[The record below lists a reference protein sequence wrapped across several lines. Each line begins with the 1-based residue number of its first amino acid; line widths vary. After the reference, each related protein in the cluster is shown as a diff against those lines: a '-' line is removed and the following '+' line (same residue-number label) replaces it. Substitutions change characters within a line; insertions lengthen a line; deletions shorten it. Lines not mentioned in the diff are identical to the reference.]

1 MGDPLADFISVLRD
15 VDKTLASARER
26 LASARVD
33 DDAFGKLFEARA
45 VRDAYHERLPE
56 LERDFDEARAVL
68 AHFVT
73 GLEDGLPIVTTSTAP
88 IPRQSS

>member
-1 MGDPLADFISVLRD
+1 MADPLADFISVLRE
-15 VDKTLASARER
+15 VDKSLATARER

-68 AHFVT
+68 GHFVT
-73 GLEDGLPIVTTSTAP
+73 GLEDGLPIVSTAPAP
-88 IPRQSS
+88 IPRQA